1 MKTHNYWCRC
11 LKTMEPSKNPWGVHA
26 SKAKKWEEYDTEHGS
41 PFALMAEIITNW
53 PGTRPTSEMHYKI
66 RHRRL
71 VEMIAGYPEI
81 VTGKRPLDVPTHHRS
96 IDALKLSLYL
106 DGIENKFVKD
116 SEWHSLRT
124 SLLDW
129 DLLDENLQFESI
141 HKTYLACLIHHV
153 EKFENSEENEEY
165 QNDRSNFLRALHSY
179 HSSREG
185 CWPHEKELTTRGPD
199 NLSEVDKLRLDAP
212 PLGDESKEESS
223 SEKDEQ
229 TFIEH
234 SIKFEK
240 IQSWIK
246 WHCYQNEVQSPLNSN
261 IRQNMHL
268 GASAILE
275 GVFARIRSKV
285 LAEKRP
291 GSITVDG
298 GGRICY
304 ISNHTPAQE
313 EKWIQETIHQSLDL
327 DPNHLHPYNEKIIES
342 IKQWGKKTKKAYL
355 KDKTGKKIEYL
366 DNETQFEQMDQNRE
380 AFWRDFLT
388 ENLRHITDKYY
399 PSPSFH
405 VKKVSESSGQVSGFN
420 GFKDQYCRFCN
431 GADQT
436 KKHSNLE
443 QFLDSC
449 EPNADGVK
457 NQVCVFHYVL
467 FELGNAVKIRQLSQ
481 KSKSIFVRRKG
492 QNQHRIHHVI
502 HLDGNGIG
510 QIFTRDYS
518 AIDQPSIHQSN
529 PAKEDFEKM
538 IIPFWEK
545 HEKEIVDL
553 KRPWEDVERLFEDM
567 FENSLKE
574 YPKLSKTLRKR
585 RVQTYLQRKR
595 RSFDFNVNWWVS
607 FHEGVFSN
615 RENYLEPWVAAGDDL
630 ILVNR
635 KTEDTQEVVKT
646 LIQFQ
651 DKLLNNFKESV
662 PISFGVG
669 IAKKGKQDSDLS
681 VTIQQSHAA
690 EKSAKHSWK
699 DLILKNEKLAW
710 LVKESAKLSHNP
722 QERPPGWDFYRKEV
736 LENSNGAPS
745 VIHIWQD
752 FES

>member
-1 MKTHNYWCRC
+1 
-11 LKTMEPSKNPWGVHA
+11 
-26 SKAKKWEEYDTEHGS
+26 
-41 PFALMAEIITNW
+41 MAEIITNW
-53 PGTRPTSEMHYKI
+53 PGTRPTSEMPYEI

-116 SEWHSLRT
+116 SEWCSLRT

-129 DLLDENLQFESI
+129 DLLDEQLQGNNTKKKTNRI
-141 HKTYLACLIHHV
+141 QKTYLACLIHHI

-179 HSSREG
+179 HHTREG
-185 CWPHEKELTTRGPD
+185 LWPPEEELNEPPQG
-199 NLSEVDKLRLDAP
+199 LSKLDQLRLDAA
-212 PLGDESKEESS
+212 LQGDESEEESRC
-223 SEKDEQ
+223 KKGEQ
-229 TFIEH
+229 TFFEH

-246 WHCYQNEVQSPLNSN
+246 WHCYQDEVQSPLNPS

-304 ISNHTPAQE
+304 ISKHTPAQE
-313 EKWIQETIHQSLDL
+313 EKWIQETINQSLDL

-342 IKQWGKKTKKAYL
+342 IKQWGKITNKAYL
-355 KDKTGKKIEYL
+355 KDKAGKKIEYL
-366 DNETQFEQMDQNRE
+366 NNETQFDQMDQNRE

-399 PSPSFH
+399 PTPSFH
-405 VKKVSESSGQVSGFN
+405 IKKVSESSGQVSGFN

-431 GADQT
+431 GADQA
-436 KKHSNLE
+436 KKHKNLE
-443 QFLDSC
+443 RFLDSC

-467 FELGNAVKIRQLSQ
+467 FKLGDAVKIRQLSQ
-481 KSKSIFVRRKG
+481 KSKSIFVRRKE
-492 QNQHRIHHVI
+492 QARYRIHHVI

-518 AIDQPSIHQSN
+518 GINQPSTRSDD
-529 PAKEDFEKM
+529 PAKADFQKM
-538 IIPFWEK
+538 ILPFWEK
-545 HEKEIVDL
+545 HKKEIVDL

-567 FENSLKE
+567 FENSCEPSKPKPKLEK
-574 YPKLSKTLRKR
+574 YPKFSKALRKR
-585 RVQTYLQRKR
+585 RVQAYLQRKR

-615 RENYLEPWVAAGDDL
+615 RDNYLEPWVAAGDDL

-646 LIQFQ
+646 LTQFQ
-651 DKLLNNFKESV
+651 HKLLDNFKGSV

-669 IAKKGKQDSDLS
+669 IAKKDDADLS
-681 VTIQQSHAA
+681 MTIQQSHAA

-710 LVKESAKLSHNP
+710 LVKESAKVSHDS
-722 QERPPGWDFYRKEV
+722 QERLPGCEFYRQEV
-736 LENSNGAPS
+736 LENSNAAPS
-745 VIHIWQD
+745 MIHIWQD